1 MTLQRASSTLLSG
14 GELRNT
20 SEAMRCRAV
29 PSSMPLPAQDMHIVI
44 AARSTIELE
53 EFVVSAHHIM
63 MQCIMVAHQDI
74 VYNIDQ

>member
-1 MTLQRASSTLLSG
+1 MLSG

-53 EFVVSAHHIM
+53 EFVAHHIM